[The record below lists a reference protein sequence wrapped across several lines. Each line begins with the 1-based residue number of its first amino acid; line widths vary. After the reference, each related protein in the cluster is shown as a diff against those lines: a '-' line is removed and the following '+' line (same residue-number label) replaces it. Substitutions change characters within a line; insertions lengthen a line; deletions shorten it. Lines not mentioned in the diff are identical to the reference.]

1 LAAAILVSVKSGGIE
16 MTTTWIEW
24 APLVKVGLVAGL
36 VQVVT
41 GIVLYLSGVYFEPWS
56 LRLIML
62 LTVVSIG
69 AGNWW
74 YGKHV
79 LNGQTTYF
87 RALLVGV
94 VISVLIAAVY
104 VTYNLVSVS
113 LIYPHFLEDMVQ
125 AQFDRTSAGLD
136 PAQVAQSLGSL
147 RAEATLRN
155 LAVGNFVSACRF
167 GTLAS
172 TVVALGF
179 LTRWRRRQPV
189 AR

>member
-1 LAAAILVSVKSGGIE
+1 MK
-16 MTTTWIEW
+16 TTRLEW
-24 APLVKVGLVAGL
+24 APLATIGLVAGL

-62 LTVVSIG
+62 LTVVSIA

-74 YGKHV
+74 YGRYV
-79 LNGQTTYF
+79 LKGQTTYW
-87 RALLVGV
+87 RALLVGM

-104 VTYNLVSVS
+104 VAYNLVSVS
-113 LIYPHFLEDMVQ
+113 YVYRHFLDDMVQ
-125 AQFDRTSAGLD
+125 AEFARASAGLEPPQAAALLD
-136 PAQVAQSLGSL
+136 SL

-167 GTLAS
+167 GIVAS
-172 TVVALGF
+172 VFVAIGF
-179 LTRWRRRQPV
+179 LARWRRPRLS